1 MMVLQSTVPNLI
13 TPNHTSDFKTMT
25 LYRSASDIQTHQT
38 VWVPYT
44 NETPV
49 LYKGEVSVLSAAEI
63 AGTYAEC
70 YADDVIAPTFT

>member
-1 MMVLQSTVPNLI
+1 MESQSTANCL
-13 TPNHTSDFKTMT
+13 TLPNHTSDFKTMT
-25 LYRSASDIQTHQT
+25 VYRSASDIQTHQT

-70 YADDVIAPTFT
+70 YSDDVIVPAFN

>member
-1 MMVLQSTVPNLI
+1 MVSQSIVLNLI
-13 TPNHTSDFKTMT
+13 TPNHTSDSKTMT

-38 VWVPYT
+38 VWVPYK
-44 NETPV
+44 NESPV

>member
-1 MMVLQSTVPNLI
+1 MESQSTAPNLI
-13 TPNHTSDFKTMT
+13 IPNHTSDSKTMT
-25 LYRSASDIQTHQT
+25 VYRSASDIQTHQT

>member
-1 MMVLQSTVPNLI
+1 MESQSTAPNLI
-13 TPNHTSDFKTMT
+13 IPNHTSDSKTMT
-25 LYRSASDIQTHQT
+25 VYRSASDIQTHQT

-63 AGTYAEC
+63 ASICAKC
-70 YADDVIAPTFT
+70 YADDVIAPTFN